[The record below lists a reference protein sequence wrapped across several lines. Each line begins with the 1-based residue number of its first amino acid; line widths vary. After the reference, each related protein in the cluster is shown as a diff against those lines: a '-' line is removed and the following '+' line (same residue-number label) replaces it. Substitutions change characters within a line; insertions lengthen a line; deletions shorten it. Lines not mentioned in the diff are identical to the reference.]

1 MISDRPTMHISI
13 HYRGNS
19 KYKTSLKQQLSAYSK
34 RVLSEPWEPFVE
46 IHLHSIDIHEKKQ
59 VHQELIYDS
68 VVTYHMKKAIASIE
82 ELYTIAILLISLARQ
97 RLYENSPNSKTE
109 NLMIISI
116 TPTNNDDPANDIFD
130 IQWSIGQ

>member
-19 KYKTSLKQQLSAYSK
+19 KYKKSLKQQLSAYSK

-46 IHLHSIDIHEKKQ
+46 IHLDSIDIHGEKQ
-59 VHQELIYDS
+59 IQQELIYDR

-82 ELYTIAILLISLARQ
+82 ELYTIAILLIGLARQ
-97 RLYENSPNSKTE
+97 RLYENSPDSKTE

-116 TPTNNDDPANDIFD
+116 TQSNNDDPANDIFD

>member
-1 MISDRPTMHISI
+1 ML
-13 HYRGNS
+13 NE
-19 KYKTSLKQQLSAYSK
+19 Q
-34 RVLSEPWEPFVE
+34 WEPIVE
-46 IHLHSIDIHEKKQ
+46 IHLDSIDIHGEKQ
-59 VHQELIYDS
+59 IQQELIYDR
-68 VVTYHMKKAIASIE
+68 VVTYHMKKSITSIE

>member
-1 MISDRPTMHISI
+1 MISNRPIMHISI
-13 HYRGNS
+13 HYRGHS
-19 KYKTSLKQQLSAYSK
+19 KYKKSLKQQLSAYSK
-34 RVLSEPWEPFVE
+34 RILSEPWEPFIE
-46 IHLHSIDIHEKKQ
+46 IHLHSLDIHGEKQ
-59 VHQELIYDS
+59 IQQELIYDR
-68 VVTYHMKKAIASIE
+68 VVTYHMKKAIASID

-116 TPTNNDDPANDIFD
+116 TPINNDDPANDIFD

>member
-19 KYKTSLKQQLSAYSK
+19 KYKKSLKQQLSAYSK

-46 IHLHSIDIHEKKQ
+46 IHGEKQ
-59 VHQELIYDS
+59 IQQEVIYDR